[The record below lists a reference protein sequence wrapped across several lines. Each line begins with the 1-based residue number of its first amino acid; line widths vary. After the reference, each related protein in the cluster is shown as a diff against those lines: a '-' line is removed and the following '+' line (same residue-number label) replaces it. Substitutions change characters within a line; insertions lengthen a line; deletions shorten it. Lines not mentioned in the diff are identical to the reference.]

1 MMVRLRLGLRSH
13 PRFFRCSGEKL
24 FKTTSTLQHNG
35 ANLNYILPV
44 FLQVITSYNK
54 IVLNRC
60 SLQGEQLGVLVVGC
74 VATRRDARCHVLH
87 DDTCVKRHVVSTM
100 RLRS

>member
-13 PRFFRCSGEKL
+13 PRCSLCSEEKL
-24 FKTTSTLQHNG
+24 SNTTLTLQHNV

-44 FLQVITSYNK
+44 FAQVIMWYNK
-54 IVLNRC
+54 MVLNRC
-60 SLQGEQLGVLVVGC
+60 TLQGEQLGVLVVDC
-74 VATRRDARCHVLH
+74 LATGRDARCHVLH